1 MKKFILAML
10 VAVIAFG
17 TASARDKVYRSAEP
31 LPEAAK
37 TMLAK
42 YFPKLKVNHVKVD
55 SGVFDTDYD
64 VILSDGTEVD
74 FNKDGEWE
82 SVERNMAAVPDA
94 LIPAPIMKFVKENYG
109 NAKIYEISKDRREY
123 EISLSNGLDL
133 KFDRAGNFKRID
145 D

>member
-10 VAVIAFG
+10 VAVITFG
-17 TASARDKVYRSAEP
+17 TAAARDKIYRTADP
-31 LPEAAK
+31 LPDAAK

-55 SGVFDTDYD
+55 SGILDTDYD
-64 VILSDGTEVD
+64 VVLSDGTEVD

-82 SVERNMAAVPDA
+82 SVERNFTAVPDA
-94 LIPAPIMKFVKENYG
+94 LIPAPIKKFVKENYG
-109 NAKIYEISKDRREY
+109 GTKIYEISKDRREY